1 MKSYKILSTKGAVL
15 DKCQLEAYLEKLASD
30 HILKEK
36 SDKNTYPI
44 PRMLDNF
51 EVITMVYNVL
61 NEHIKL
67 KIPIHPAGEWLL
79 DNYYVIEETVKSI
92 EKELT
97 LKKYTNFL
105 GIANGANYGFARIYV
120 LATEIVSYTDSNID
134 GKLLT
139 DLLKSYQEKKKLNME
154 EIWNIGIFLQI
165 ALIENIRNICER
177 IYSAQ
182 LQKYKVE
189 NIIERLVENK
199 SKDEL
204 KFNKLN
210 EYRAKVKEY
219 GEMKYP
225 FIEYMSYKLRQFG
238 KKAYPFLN
246 VLEEQVNKMGVDIS
260 EVIRKEHFDIAVKKV
275 SMGNSIT
282 SIKNIQRINFI
293 DIFEEINQVDDILKQ
308 DPAGVYDKMDYK
320 TKIYYRNK
328 IKEISKKTKISEIY
342 IAKKCLELSENKE
355 GKKAHIGYYL
365 IDKGYGKLIE
375 TLQNKKVNLVSNNK
389 KIGLYIG
396 IKIIITL
403 IISIAL
409 GMYIYSQ
416 SRSIIYAVLTTI
428 LVYIP
433 TEIILI
439 QVFQNIINKITKP
452 KLIPK
457 IDVQNGVPEED
468 ATFVVIPTILTSAD
482 KVNEMMHKLEVYYI
496 ANKSD
501 NIYFALL
508 GDVSSSDK
516 KEEDFD
522 EEVSKA
528 GLDITK
534 RLNEKYPDEKFP
546 KFHFLYRFRQW
557 NEKEECFL
565 GWERKRGL
573 LSSLIITF

>member
-260 EVIRKEHFDIAVKKV
+260 EVIRKEHFDIAVKKF
-275 SMGNSIT
+275 
-282 SIKNIQRINFI
+282 QW
-293 DIFEEINQVDDILKQ
+293 EIL
-308 DPAGVYDKMDYK
+308 
-320 TKIYYRNK
+320 
-328 IKEISKKTKISEIY
+328 
-342 IAKKCLELSENKE
+342 
-355 GKKAHIGYYL
+355 
-365 IDKGYGKLIE
+365 
-375 TLQNKKVNLVSNNK
+375 
-389 KIGLYIG
+389 
-396 IKIIITL
+396 
-403 IISIAL
+403 
-409 GMYIYSQ
+409 
-416 SRSIIYAVLTTI
+416 
-428 LVYIP
+428 
-433 TEIILI
+433 
-439 QVFQNIINKITKP
+439 
-452 KLIPK
+452 
-457 IDVQNGVPEED
+457 
-468 ATFVVIPTILTSAD
+468 
-482 KVNEMMHKLEVYYI
+482 
-496 ANKSD
+496 
-501 NIYFALL
+501 
-508 GDVSSSDK
+508 
-516 KEEDFD
+516 
-522 EEVSKA
+522 
-528 GLDITK
+528 
-534 RLNEKYPDEKFP
+534 
-546 KFHFLYRFRQW
+546 
-557 NEKEECFL
+557 
-565 GWERKRGL
+565 
-573 LSSLIITF
+573 

>member
-342 IAKKCLELSENKE
+342 IAKKCLE
-355 GKKAHIGYYL
+355 
-365 IDKGYGKLIE
+365 
-375 TLQNKKVNLVSNNK
+375 
-389 KIGLYIG
+389 
-396 IKIIITL
+396 
-403 IISIAL
+403 
-409 GMYIYSQ
+409 
-416 SRSIIYAVLTTI
+416 
-428 LVYIP
+428 
-433 TEIILI
+433 
-439 QVFQNIINKITKP
+439 
-452 KLIPK
+452 
-457 IDVQNGVPEED
+457 
-468 ATFVVIPTILTSAD
+468 
-482 KVNEMMHKLEVYYI
+482 
-496 ANKSD
+496 
-501 NIYFALL
+501 
-508 GDVSSSDK
+508 
-516 KEEDFD
+516 
-522 EEVSKA
+522 
-528 GLDITK
+528 
-534 RLNEKYPDEKFP
+534 
-546 KFHFLYRFRQW
+546 
-557 NEKEECFL
+557 
-565 GWERKRGL
+565 
-573 LSSLIITF
+573 